1 VGGDEAEPPQ
11 IVDGLAGA
19 AAAHGMEG
27 GPDLTRVVCG
37 QARDAFQHNVR
48 ITLSKDVLDFVVAG
62 AFLGGS
68 NGQK

>member
-1 VGGDEAEPPQ
+1 
-11 IVDGLAGA
+11 
-19 AAAHGMEG
+19 MEG

-37 QARDAFQHNVR
+37 QARDAFRHNVR